1 MQDRKVKEEAK
12 LEAWLQRTA
21 YKYKE
26 YMTERNKTKE
36 KKTLRS
42 MLAEYY
48 IEMVKIHGEV
58 GKKRFPHL
66 AYG

>member
-1 MQDRKVKEEAK
+1 
-12 LEAWLQRTA
+12 
-21 YKYKE
+21 
-26 YMTERNKTKE
+26 MTERNKTKE